1 MSDFLM
7 PSLGADMEAGT
18 LVAWQVAPGD
28 RVEKGQVIAVV
39 ETAKGAID
47 VEVFESGVVEAC
59 YVAPDTKVPV
69 GTPLARI
76 GSGERV
82 ITEIPAPEAP
92 VAVATSAAE
101 VAAPATAPPLRPG
114 PVTATAPALETAG
127 GRVMASPAARRRA
140 RELGVALTSL
150 GGSGPEGAIML
161 RDLEGTALAEP
172 STVLRRDGG
181 FDRDE
186 MRQAVDGATGGAPR
200 PVTRGGFDPDEMRRA
215 IAATMSRAKREI
227 PHYYLATTV
236 DLHAAEQWLADYNR
250 ERPPEARL
258 LMSAL
263 LMKATARALVRYPQ
277 LNGHYQAQGFQGAE
291 RVDLGMAIHLRGG
304 GLIAP
309 ALADAATLALPA
321 LMTRLQD
328 LVQRSRR
335 GGLRAS
341 EIGSPTATVT
351 ALGERGVDTVYGV
364 IHPPQVA
371 MIGFGSPRR
380 RPVAV
385 DELLAV
391 RLAVEV
397 SLAADHRVCDGHLG
411 AQFLNEIDAQLQHPE
426 AL

>member
-18 LVAWQVAPGD
+18 LVEWLVAPGD
-28 RVEKGQVIAVV
+28 RVTKGQVIGVV

-82 ITEIPAPEAP
+82 ITEIPAVVTAPEAD
-92 VAVATSAAE
+92 T
-101 VAAPATAPPLRPG
+101 
-114 PVTATAPALETAG
+114 TATAPGAAPPTAAEPPPSAAPVAEAASAAVPDG
-127 GRVMASPAARRRA
+127 DRVMASPAARRRA
-140 RELGVALTSL
+140 RELGVALGALS
-150 GGSGPEGAIML
+150 GSGPEGAIVL
-161 RDLEGTALAEP
+161 CDL
-172 STVLRRDGG
+172 
-181 FDRDE
+181 
-186 MRQAVDGATGGAPR
+186 DGAAGRAPR
-200 PVTRGGFDPDEMRRA
+200 PAPRGGFDPDEMRRA

-227 PHYYLATTV
+227 PHFYLATSV
-236 DLHAAEQWLADYNR
+236 DLHAADAWLADYNR
-250 ERPPEARL
+250 DRPPEARL
-258 LMSAL
+258 LMAAL
-263 LMKATARALVRYPQ
+263 FMKATSRALARYPQ
-277 LNGHYQAQGFQGAE
+277 LNGHYGEAGFQPAE

-309 ALADAATLALPA
+309 ALTDAAALALPA
-321 LMTRLQD
+321 LMERLQD
-328 LVQRSRR
+328 LVQRARR

-341 EIGSPTATVT
+341 ELGSPTATVT
-351 ALGERGVDTVYGV
+351 ALGEQGVDTVYGV

-371 MIGFGSPRR
+371 MIGFGAPRR

-385 DELLAV
+385 DEMLAIRPV
-391 RLAVEV
+391 VEV

-411 AQFLNEIDAQLQHPE
+411 ARFLNEIDAQLQQPE

>member
-18 LVAWQVAPGD
+18 LVEWLVAPGE
-28 RVEKGQVIAVV
+28 RVTKGQVIAVV

-59 YVAPDTKVPV
+59 YVAPHTKVPV

-82 ITEIPAPEAP
+82 VSEIPASESPAAMPAPEADTMASAPGVAPAPAAEPSSPAP
-92 VAVATSAAE
+92 VAEPDSAAP
-101 VAAPATAPPLRPG
+101 VAAATPEGLRS
-114 PVTATAPALETAG
+114 A
-127 GRVMASPAARRRA
+127 ASPAARRRA
-140 RELGVALTSL
+140 RELGVALGALS
-150 GGSGPEGAIML
+150 GSGPEGAIVL
-161 RDLEGTALAEP
+161 RDL
-172 STVLRRDGG
+172 
-181 FDRDE
+181 
-186 MRQAVDGATGGAPR
+186 DGAAGRASRPAP
-200 PVTRGGFDPDEMRRA
+200 RGGFDPDEMRRA

-227 PHYYLATTV
+227 PHFYLATGV
-236 DLHAAEQWLADYNR
+236 DLHAADAWLADYNR

-258 LMSAL
+258 LMAAL
-263 LMKATARALVRYPQ
+263 FMKATARALARYPQ
-277 LNGHYQAQGFQGAE
+277 LNGHYGEAGFQPAE

-309 ALADAATLALPA
+309 ALADAAALALPA
-321 LMTRLQD
+321 LMERLQD
-328 LVQRSRR
+328 LVRRARR

-341 EIGSPTATVT
+341 ELGSPTATVT
-351 ALGERGVDTVYGV
+351 ALGEQGVDSVYGV

-371 MIGFGSPRR
+371 MIGFGSPHR

-385 DELLAV
+385 DEMLAIRPV
-391 RLAVEV
+391 VEV

-411 AQFLNEIDAQLQHPE
+411 ARFLNEIDAQLQQPE

>member
-18 LVAWQVAPGD
+18 LVEWLVAPGD
-28 RVEKGQVIAVV
+28 RVTKGQVVAVV

-82 ITEIPAPEAP
+82 IAEIPAPEAP
-92 VAVATSAAE
+92 AAVASPAAE
-101 VAAPATAPPLRPG
+101 VAAPATEASPCPE
-114 PVTATAPALETAG
+114 PVTAAAPATAPVPEG

-150 GGSGPEGAIML
+150 SGSGPEGAIVL
-161 RDLEGTALAEP
+161 RDLDGATGGVP
-172 STVLRRDGG
+172 PPGPRHHGG

-186 MRQAVDGATGGAPR
+186 MRQA
-200 PVTRGGFDPDEMRRA
+200 
-215 IAATMSRAKREI
+215 IAANMSRSKREI

-236 DLHAAEQWLADYNR
+236 DLHAAERWLADYNR

-258 LMSAL
+258 LMAAL
-263 LMKATARALVRYPQ
+263 LMKATARALARYPQ
-277 LNGHYQAQGFQGAE
+277 LNGHYHAQGFQGAE

-309 ALADAATLALPA
+309 ALADAATLALPE

-328 LVQRSRR
+328 LVQRARR

>member
-18 LVAWQVAPGD
+18 LVEWRVAPGD

-47 VEVFESGVVEAC
+47 VEVFESGVVEEC
-59 YVAPDTKVPV
+59 YVEPDTKVPV

-82 ITEIPAPEAP
+82 IVE
-92 VAVATSAAE
+92 
-101 VAAPATAPPLRPG
+101 RPG
-114 PVTATAPALETAG
+114 PVPETAAETQPAAETAIPEPAAVPPPFPEPPPAPGPAPVSTSVPEG

-140 RELGVALTSL
+140 RELGLEL
-150 GGSGPEGAIML
+150 GRRGGSGPGGAIVL
-161 RDLEGTALAEP
+161 RDLERAADGEP
-172 STVLRRDGG
+172 WPERRRGGG

-186 MRQAVDGATGGAPR
+186 MRQ
-200 PVTRGGFDPDEMRRA
+200 A

-227 PHYYLATTV
+227 PHYYLATTL
-236 DLHAAEQWLADYNR
+236 DLHAAERWLAEYNR
-250 ERPPEARL
+250 DRPPEARL
-258 LMSAL
+258 LMAAL
-263 LMKATARALVRYPQ
+263 FMKATARALSRYPD
-277 LNGHYQAQGFQGAE
+277 LNGHYDEQGFHPAE

-309 ALADAATLALPA
+309 ALRDAAALALPA

-328 LVQRSRR
+328 LVQRARS

-341 EIGSPTATVT
+341 ELGSATATVT

-371 MIGFGSPRR
+371 MIGFGSVRR
-380 RPVAV
+380 RP
-385 DELLAV
+385 
-391 RLAVEV
+391 LAVEEMLAIRPAV
-397 SLAADHRVCDGHLG
+397 DLSLAADHRVCDGHLG
-411 AQFLNEIDAQLQHPE
+411 ALFLNEIDVQLQHPE

>member
-28 RVEKGQVIAVV
+28 RVTKGQVVAVV

-76 GSGERV
+76 GSGERI
-82 ITEIPAPEAP
+82 ITEIPAAEIPAAEIPATEAP
-92 VAVATSAAE
+92 AAVATPTAEGAAPATAPPPRPE
-101 VAAPATAPPLRPG
+101 PVVAPATAPPPRPEPVAAPATAP
-114 PVTATAPALETAG
+114 VAAD

-150 GGSGPEGAIML
+150 GGSGPEGAIVL
-161 RDLEGTALAEP
+161 RDLEQVA
-172 STVLRRDGG
+172 GG
-181 FDRDE
+181 
-186 MRQAVDGATGGAPR
+186 VPR

-236 DLHAAEQWLADYNR
+236 DLHAAERWLTDYNR

-263 LMKATARALVRYPQ
+263 LMKATARALVRYPD
-277 LNGHYQAQGFQGAE
+277 LNGHYGEQGFQGAE

-309 ALADAATLALPA
+309 ALADAATLDLPT

-328 LVQRSRR
+328 LVQRARR

-380 RPVAV
+380 RPMAV

-391 RLAVEV
+391 RLAVDV

>member
-18 LVAWQVAPGD
+18 LVEWLVAPGE
-28 RVEKGQVIAVV
+28 RVTKGQVIAVV

-59 YVAPDTKVPV
+59 YVGPHTKVPV

-82 ITEIPAPEAP
+82 VSEIPAGEIPAAMSAPEADTMAPAPGVAPAPAAESAPSPTPAAEPASAAP
-92 VAVATSAAE
+92 VAAATPEGLRSA
-101 VAAPATAPPLRPG
+101 
-114 PVTATAPALETAG
+114 
-127 GRVMASPAARRRA
+127 ASPAARRRA
-140 RELGVALTSL
+140 RELGVALGALS
-150 GGSGPEGAIML
+150 GSGPEGAIVL
-161 RDLEGTALAEP
+161 RDL
-172 STVLRRDGG
+172 
-181 FDRDE
+181 
-186 MRQAVDGATGGAPR
+186 DGAAGRASRPAP
-200 PVTRGGFDPDEMRRA
+200 RGGFDPDEMRRA

-227 PHYYLATTV
+227 PHFYLATSV
-236 DLHAAEQWLADYNR
+236 DLHAPDAWLADYNR
-250 ERPPEARL
+250 ERPPETRL
-258 LMSAL
+258 LMAAL
-263 LMKATARALVRYPQ
+263 FMKATARALARYPQ
-277 LNGHYQAQGFQGAE
+277 LNGHYGEAGFQPAE

-309 ALADAATLALPA
+309 ALADAAALALPA
-321 LMTRLQD
+321 LMERLQD
-328 LVQRSRR
+328 LVRRARR

-341 EIGSPTATVT
+341 ELGSPTATVT
-351 ALGERGVDTVYGV
+351 ALGEQGVDSVYGV

-385 DELLAV
+385 DEMLAIRPV
-391 RLAVEV
+391 VEV

-411 AQFLNEIDAQLQHPE
+411 ARFLNEIDAQLQQPE